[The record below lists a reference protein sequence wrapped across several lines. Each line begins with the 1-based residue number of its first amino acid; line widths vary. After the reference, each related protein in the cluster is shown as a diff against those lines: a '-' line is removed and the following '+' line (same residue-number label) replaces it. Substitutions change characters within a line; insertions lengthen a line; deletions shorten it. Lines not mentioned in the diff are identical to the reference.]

1 MNKIKKFIVLD
12 FMSIKPYLTLKNMMI
27 FIFLVIILTFSSKSP
42 TSPVM
47 GVLWFTVMFASY
59 PFAVGE
65 QNGIDALYT
74 ILGLDRKIVV
84 QGRYGFLLMMNVA
97 AILVSLAVYLLA
109 ILVQGSE
116 VSWQE
121 SLLAVFAM
129 FMVLTFIQQIQY
141 TMFFKNGYMKAK
153 FATIV
158 PLFILGG
165 MAFFAVQIY
174 GFAPEAFNAFGGF
187 AEKNPAVIIL
197 GVLALWFA
205 GLVTSYKLSCKYYEQ
220 REF

>member
-141 TMFFKNGYMKAK
+141 T
-153 FATIV
+153 ILIP
-158 PLFILGG
+158 PLL
-165 MAFFAVQIY
+165 
-174 GFAPEAFNAFGGF
+174 PT
-187 AEKNPAVIIL
+187 L
-197 GVLALWFA
+197 
-205 GLVTSYKLSCKYYEQ
+205 
-220 REF
+220 